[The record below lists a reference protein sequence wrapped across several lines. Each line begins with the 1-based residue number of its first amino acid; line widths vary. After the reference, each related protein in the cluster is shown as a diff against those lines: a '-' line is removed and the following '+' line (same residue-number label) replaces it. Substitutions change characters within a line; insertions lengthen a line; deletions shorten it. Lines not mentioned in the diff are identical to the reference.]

1 MNSFVVLKKPR
12 AEEDLLDIF
21 EHIGERNLA
30 AAEKFLEAAERA
42 FGLLSHFPLM
52 GKPWKSSSPRL
63 ANIRSWPVPKFKNYL
78 IFYRPI
84 KNGIEVLHVLYGRRN
99 LPTILEM
106 EEPEEEGV

>member
-1 MNSFVVLKKPR
+1 MSSFVVLKKPR

-21 EHIGERNLA
+21 ERIGERNLV
-30 AAEKFLEAAERA
+30 AAERFLDA
-42 FGLLSHFPLM
+42 VERALHLLSHFPLM

-63 ANIRSWPVPKFKNYL
+63 ASIRSWPVPKFKNYL

-84 KNGIEVLHVLYGRRN
+84 KNGIEVLHVLYGRRD

-106 EEPEEEGV
+106 EE